1 MRIPDIELANI
12 SRFRGEQMGA
22 AMLFIILFHVGLDR
36 WDPFFGLRRTGNVGV
51 DIFLFLSGVGLWYS
65 WTRMADSGMDI
76 RSMLLRFF
84 RNRYVRIYPAWLIM
98 ASAYY
103 IPRFHGTTMK
113 EWADL
118 IGDITINWDFWLYDE
133 LTFWYIPAIM
143 MLYTI
148 APFYM
153 ILIRKHPMYRWLPL
167 ISIIWCV
174 MVQWVIPI
182 HNAVGHLEIFWS
194 RVPIFLL
201 GINFGSIVQHKQT
214 IDGQAVWMLVA
225 IWTLTFGTCLY
236 LEQQRHGHFP
246 LFVERMLYIPFTITT
261 IMLLNR
267 IFRRMPARVNSLM
280 RFVGA
285 VSLEAYLIHSHFV
298 LCHIE
303 KMHLGYWPTFL
314 LTAVITMPLAW
325 LLHTLIEKVTCKII
339 AK

>member
-1 MRIPDIELANI
+1 MMPSVSHFYRRRLIRILP
-12 SRFRGEQMGA
+12 
-22 AMLFIILFHVGLDR
+22 
-36 WDPFFGLRRTGNVGV
+36 T
-51 DIFLFLSGVGLWYS
+51 
-65 WTRMADSGMDI
+65 
-76 RSMLLRFF
+76 
-84 RNRYVRIYPAWLIM
+84 WLICST
-98 ASAYY
+98 AFYLRDYLGAR
-103 IPRFHGTTMK
+103 RFSK
-113 EWADL
+113 DIVDL

-201 GINFGSIVQHKQT
+201 GINFGSIVQRKQT
-214 IDGQAVWMLVA
+214 IDGQAVWMLAA

>member
-1 MRIPDIELANI
+1 MKIKDIELANI
-12 SRFRGEQMGA
+12 SRFRGELMGA
-22 AMLFIILFHVGLDR
+22 AMLFIILFHVALPREDA
-36 WDPFFGLRRTGNVGV
+36 FFGLRRMGNVGV
-51 DIFLFLSGVGLWYS
+51 DMFLFLSGIGLWFS
-65 WTRMADSGMDI
+65 WTKNPSAKHFFI
-76 RSMLLRFF
+76 R
-84 RNRYVRIYPAWLIM
+84 RYLRIYPTWLII
-98 ASAYY
+98 ACLFY
-103 IPRFHGTTMK
+103 IPGFQGGSAWNWINLFG
-113 EWADL
+113 E
-118 IGDITINWDFWLYDE
+118 ITINWGFWLHDE
-133 LTFWYIPAIM
+133 LNFWYIPATM
-143 MLYTI
+143 MLYLF
-148 APFYM
+148 APAYM
-153 ILIRKHPMYRWLPL
+153 ELIKRHPIYRWLPVVM
-167 ISIIWCV
+167 IMWCIL
-174 MVQWVIPI
+174 VQYVTPI
-182 HNAVGHLEIFWS
+182 HQAVGHLEIFWS

-201 GINFGSIVQHKQT
+201 GINFGSIVQRKQT
-214 IDGQAVWMLVA
+214 IDGQAVWMLAA

-303 KMHLGYWPTFL
+303 KMHLGYWPTFF

>member
-1 MRIPDIELANI
+1 
-12 SRFRGEQMGA
+12 
-22 AMLFIILFHVGLDR
+22 
-36 WDPFFGLRRTGNVGV
+36 
-51 DIFLFLSGVGLWYS
+51 
-65 WTRMADSGMDI
+65 
-76 RSMLLRFF
+76 
-84 RNRYVRIYPAWLIM
+84 
-98 ASAYY
+98 
-103 IPRFHGTTMK
+103 
-113 EWADL
+113 
-118 IGDITINWDFWLYDE
+118 
-133 LTFWYIPAIM
+133 
-143 MLYTI
+143 
-148 APFYM
+148 M

-201 GINFGSIVQHKQT
+201 GINFGSIVQRKQT
-214 IDGQAVWMLVA
+214 IDGQAVWMLAA

-303 KMHLGYWPTFL
+303 KMHLGYWATFL